1 MEKKNEI
8 IIQKLSNVLE
18 EEVKNLKWK
27 IEYL

>member
-1 MEKKNEI
+1 MENKNEI